1 LRLSSSFLIPFFFK
15 ELEKHFKLHSCA
27 FLRGCI
33 VYISTEFPLLVI
45 YDQLES
51 QEWGKAKCRAKREV
65 IRVFKKTSQM
75 TLRGRDRGVNEAEKE
90 NKHDTKTMRHNR
102 K

>member
-1 LRLSSSFLIPFFFK
+1 MVATLFIFASFLFFLIPFFFK
-15 ELEKHFKLHSCA
+15 ELEKHFKLHSCP

-51 QEWGKAKCRAKREV
+51 QEWGKAKV
-65 IRVFKKTSQM
+65 
-75 TLRGRDRGVNEAEKE
+75 
-90 NKHDTKTMRHNR
+90 
-102 K
+102 

>member
-1 LRLSSSFLIPFFFK
+1 
-15 ELEKHFKLHSCA
+15 LEKHFKLHSCA

-33 VYISTEFPLLVI
+33 VYISTGFPLLVI

-51 QEWGKAKCRAKREV
+51 KEWGESKSVEQKEKLYGF
-65 IRVFKKTSQM
+65 FKKTSQM

-90 NKHDTKTMRHNR
+90 NKHDTKTMRHNG

>member
-1 LRLSSSFLIPFFFK
+1 MTSWRVRS
-15 ELEKHFKLHSCA
+15 
-27 FLRGCI
+27 G
-33 VYISTEFPLLVI
+33 
-45 YDQLES
+45 
-51 QEWGKAKCRAKREV
+51 GKQKCREKEKLYG
-65 IRVFKKTSQM
+65 FLKKTSQM